1 VEWNPKKRVGGLYP
15 KERVGQPKP
24 VTNSIQK
31 HGLHTTDKKEW
42 AVLTKFFFE
51 GLWDFI
57 SVFVEDDKCKERV
70 GGRGMNERDE
80 NRDERRDSEE
90 RNGTNR

>member
-1 VEWNPKKRVGGLYP
+1 MEWNP

-24 VTNSIQK
+24 VTYSIPKTWTSHHQQE
-31 HGLHTTDKKEW
+31 GMGCVDQN
-42 AVLTKFFFE
+42 FFE

>member
-1 VEWNPKKRVGGLYP
+1 MDSILRRGLVNPNLSP
-15 KERVGQPKP
+15 
-24 VTNSIQK
+24 IAFQK
-31 HGLHTTDKKEW
+31 HGLHTTNKKEW
-42 AVLTKFFFE
+42 AVLTRIFFE

-70 GGRGMNERDE
+70 GGRGMNKRDE
-80 NRDERRDSEE
+80 NRDEQRDSEE

>member
-1 VEWNPKKRVGGLYP
+1 MGCVD
-15 KERVGQPKP
+15 Q
-24 VTNSIQK
+24 I
-31 HGLHTTDKKEW
+31 
-42 AVLTKFFFE
+42 FFE

>member
-1 VEWNPKKRVGGLYP
+1 MGCVDQN
-15 KERVGQPKP
+15 
-24 VTNSIQK
+24 
-31 HGLHTTDKKEW
+31 
-42 AVLTKFFFE
+42 FFE

-90 RNGTNR
+90 IAKRGTARIGDVNDMAKERSDDHSGGSDFFCFFQM

>member
-1 VEWNPKKRVGGLYP
+1 V
-15 KERVGQPKP
+15 
-24 VTNSIQK
+24 NSILRRGLVDSILRRGLVDPNLSPIAFQK

-42 AVLTKFFFE
+42 AVSTRFFFE

-70 GGRGMNERDE
+70 GGRGMDEPDE
-80 NRDERRDSEE
+80 NRDE
-90 RNGTNR
+90 